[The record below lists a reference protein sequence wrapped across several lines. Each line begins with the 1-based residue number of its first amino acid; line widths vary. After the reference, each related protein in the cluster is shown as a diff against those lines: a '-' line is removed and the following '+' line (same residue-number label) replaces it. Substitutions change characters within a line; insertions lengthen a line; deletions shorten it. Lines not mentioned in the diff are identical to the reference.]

1 MAKASATIS
10 LSSLALAKSAGEAP
24 PARQIVISPPQFE
37 VAALHLIGVAPY
49 VQHKFSAKAQNTMI
63 ETQEAGHQAKRGR
76 KRDPKNFK
84 AVYEAALYKS
94 MEGWHGIPASAFRNG
109 CISACRIVGF
119 KMTLAKL
126 SIFIEADGFDQDS
139 GTPLIRITKGEP
151 EEHYAPARNSNGS
164 TDIRCRPMWR
174 PGWEATIRVRWDA
187 EQFSA
192 SDIANLI
199 ARVGLQVGVGEGRPD
214 SRMSAGVGWGMFR
227 IKQ

>member
-1 MAKASATIS
+1 MAKSATIS
-10 LSSLALAKSAGEAP
+10 LSLASGGAP
-24 PARQIVISPPQFE
+24 PTPDRGVVITPAKFE
-37 VAALHLIGVAPY
+37 IAAVDIIGIAPY

-63 ETQEAGHQAKRGR
+63 ETQQAGQQAKKGR
-76 KRDPKNFK
+76 RRDPKNFDS
-84 AVYEAALYKS
+84 VYDAALYKS
-94 MEGWHGIPASAFRNG
+94 MEGWHGMPASAFRNA

-119 KMTLAKL
+119 KMTIAKL
-126 SIFIEADGFDQDS
+126 SIFFEADGFDAES

-151 EEHYAPARNSNGS
+151 EQHFAPARNSNGS

-187 EQFSA
+187 DQFSA

-199 ARVGLQVGVGEGRPD
+199 ARVGLQVGIGEGRPD

-227 IKQ
+227 IKE